1 MPGPLTLVLSS
12 AGTLPAAV
20 TAGTGKVGVRIPD
33 HPVALAVL
41 RAVGEPLVVTSAN
54 LSGQPAA
61 TEAGQVLGQFEDR
74 VDLVLDGGPC
84 ALGQESTILDMT
96 VLPPRVLRKGAIGW
110 PALAA
115 VLAEPAGTQ

>member
-1 MPGPLTLVLSS
+1 VLSS